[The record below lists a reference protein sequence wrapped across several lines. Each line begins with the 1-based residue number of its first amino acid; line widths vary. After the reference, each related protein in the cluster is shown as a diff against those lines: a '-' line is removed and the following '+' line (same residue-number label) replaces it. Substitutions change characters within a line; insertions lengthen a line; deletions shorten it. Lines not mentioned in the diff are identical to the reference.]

1 MGFGFVSRNKRER
14 EEKKKKMRLRRRNP
28 EAKMAFPLESLE
40 ALTVAHTVPAI
51 FWDGRPSSSQRV
63 AAEPPRGV
71 RLWMRRSR
79 SR

>member
-14 EEKKKKMRLRRRNP
+14 EKKKKMRLRRNP